1 VIKQLV
7 GNTGCRVTAHDVI
20 TLIVHVQV
28 TVQLMT

>member
-20 TLIVHVQV
+20 TLIVQV